1 MRAVISVLLLLALA
15 TPGGALADSARER
28 ANKLFKAGL
37 ARYDAKDYK
46 GALSLYEQ
54 ANKLFNSPQ
63 IEFNMALSR
72 EKLGQPALAAV
83 HYERFLG
90 KADQLA
96 YPKKVK
102 AVKAKLA
109 ALRKKLATVS
119 VSYATRGAAVDMDGK
134 PVGKT
139 PLGHRIYRKPGEFR
153 LTVKKDGYRIFQKNL
168 KLGAGSHEEVKV
180 TLEPISR
187 DAPGSP
193 VAEPVGKGKPAA
205 APSTAAPPAGV
216 TGPAPT
222 GEPPTAVP
230 PAAVTAPGKVPPAGG
245 AKTSRPIY
253 KKWWFW
259 TAIGVV
265 AAGVTAG
272 VVASQTGGSDRV
284 PSGELGGFSFR

>member
-1 MRAVISVLLLLALA
+1 MRTVISVLLVLALA
-15 TPGGALADSARER
+15 APGGANAETAREQ
-28 ANKLFKAGL
+28 ANRLFKSGL
-37 ARYDAKDYK
+37 ERYDAGDYK
-46 GALSLYEQ
+46 GALALYQQ

-83 HYERFLG
+83 HYERFLSQ
-90 KADQLA
+90 ADQLA

-109 ALRKKLATVS
+109 ALRKKLATVT

-139 PLGHRIYRKPGEFR
+139 PLGHRLYRKPGEFR
-153 LTVKKDGYRIFQKNL
+153 LTVKKDGFRIFQKNL

-180 TLEPISR
+180 TLEPMSR
-187 DAPGSP
+187 DAPGAP
-193 VAEPVGKGKPAA
+193 VAEPADTGKPAA
-205 APSTAAPPAGV
+205 
-216 TGPAPT
+216 
-222 GEPPTAVP
+222 P
-230 PAAVTAPGKVPPAGG
+230 PAAVATPANEPEAG
-245 AKTSRPIY
+245 AVKKTTRPFY
-253 KKWWFW
+253 RKWWFW
-259 TAIGVV
+259 TAVGVA

-284 PSGELGGFSFR
+284 PEGELGGFKFR